1 MGQRTQGS
9 IKEYRVPQNGEEDDH
24 ALNTA
29 LRVIGCVIPQQK
41 RKGNQLLAGHVVEL
55 ENHKFQQSEIF
66 LLHNETNQKINVDIV
81 QNFLNNCVPKLDLDF
96 GSFQMNLFGKLIQS
110 ILRLEDEIIGRIR
123 VENGGNGV
131 QDHRGESRR

>member
-81 QNFLNNCVPKLDLDF
+81 QNFPNNCVPKF
-96 GSFQMNLFGKLIQS
+96 RPG
-110 ILRLEDEIIGRIR
+110 LRLLSNESFRQTDSKYFAT
-123 VENGGNGV
+123 
-131 QDHRGESRR
+131 RG

>member
-1 MGQRTQGS
+1 M
-9 IKEYRVPQNGEEDDH
+9 
-24 ALNTA
+24 TA

-66 LLHNETNQKINVDIV
+66 LLHNETTQKINVDIV

-96 GSFQMNLFGKLIQS
+96 GSFQMNFFGKLI
-110 ILRLEDEIIGRIR
+110 
-123 VENGGNGV
+123 
-131 QDHRGESRR
+131 